1 MQSEI
6 ERTGLLVKIKKSL
19 ILPKEHPR
27 ALCCLSANVERM
39 AAKRTGFVVPYFAQ
53 RGLEIP
59 GLS

>member
-6 ERTGLLVKIKKSL
+6 ERTGLLVRIKKSL
-19 ILPKEHPR
+19 ILPKGHPR
-27 ALCCLSANVERM
+27 ALCCLSVERM
-39 AAKRTGFVVPYFAQ
+39 VAKRTGLVVPYFAQ